1 MSIFYEI
8 CIMEYKRGGMAM
20 NVFETNDS
28 LFFLNEV
35 QEQNY
40 SQWHHF
46 DYYFS
51 LLRHDFLNTP
61 YVMLTMADFGVFYY
75 YDDQSL
81 PIINSENALVFLLR
95 HFMLDTVLK
104 NAKLQR
110 MRAVTVGNPI
120 QSLIAA
126 AATTNLFL
134 DGLRDVYRGLAKEDL
149 VFFSK
154 YANNSL
160 PLHDPRFLQSE
171 GYPKRLVQLE
181 TTILKALRSWIQQ
194 NQELFAENVQKLVR
208 MLDEISIIEKEL
220 YNEFQLE

>member
-1 MSIFYEI
+1 
-8 CIMEYKRGGMAM
+8 M

-28 LFFLNEV
+28 LFFLNEA
-35 QEQNY
+35 QKQQY
-40 SQWHHF
+40 SLWYHF

-51 LLRHDFLNTP
+51 LVRHDFLNTP

-95 HFMLDTVLK
+95 HFMLDTVMR

-110 MRAVTVGNPI
+110 MKAVTVGNPI
-120 QSLIAA
+120 QTLIAA

-134 DGLRDVYRGLAKEDL
+134 DGLREIYQGLAKEDL
-149 VFFSK
+149 AFFSK

-171 GYPKRLVQLE
+171 GYPKRLVQFE
-181 TTILKALRSWIQQ
+181 TTILKELRSWIQQ
-194 NQELFAENVQKLVR
+194 NEVFFAENVQKLIR

-220 YNEFQLE
+220 YSEFQLD